1 MTSVQFDWK
10 KTSNSVALPVNNNY
24 SDCAAKLND
33 DILISN
39 IRWFI
44 IFRWGIIGALI
55 LIHVIAILT
64 PDTLIQ
70 FRTIEENNW
79 PIIITLILGIANLLY
94 IYALNYCKPSKFNTP
109 SINLWSQIIVDL
121 ICLSVVVHFIGSTA
135 TPAPFFYILHIA
147 LACIFFSTLESL
159 LVALIVSGMYTIVLL
174 IEFSFTGQFSTT
186 ITVDPAVAQNGKT
199 INHMLFWMIALD
211 VLFFTVWYLVSRLS
225 LVVRAHEHQLAEAYK
240 RINQAQHEK
249 DQYAVLMT
257 HQLKSPLDAIR
268 SKINLIKGGYCG
280 EVPQEIKETLLKID
294 RRATNMA
301 GLILDLLRLQR
312 LKETCSCN
320 ADNKPVD
327 IRKTIQKCID
337 KLTPVIN
344 NKGIIF
350 NVSIDHLIYN
360 GIPDQVE
367 ILMENIIANAI
378 TYSYEN
384 GSVEITSNLNKQN
397 NSATLTIA
405 DHGIGIENDDLP
417 NIFNEYFYSPRAALH
432 NKATSGIG
440 LSIVKIAAENN
451 HLNINVTSEPDKGTA
466 FTIIFPEVQFSE
478 TVRKAEPNEIMDNP
492 LQQQ

>member
-1 MTSVQFDWK
+1 MAIVQFDWK
-10 KTSNSVALPVNNNY
+10 KAQDPTVLPVNNI
-24 SDCAAKLND
+24 SAAKLND

-44 IFRWGIIGALI
+44 IFRWGIIVALI
-55 LIHVIAILT
+55 LIHIIALLT

-70 FRTIEENNW
+70 FRIIEENNW
-79 PIIITLILGIANLLY
+79 PLAITLILGIANIAY
-94 IYALNYCKPSKFNTP
+94 IYALDHSKPSKLNSP
-109 SINLWSQIIVDL
+109 SVNLWSQIIIDL
-121 ICLSVVVHFIGSTA
+121 ICLSVVVHYIGSTA

-159 LVALIVSGMYTIVLL
+159 LVAVIVSILYTIVLL
-174 IEFSFTGQFSTT
+174 VEFSLSIQIPQS
-186 ITVDPAVAQNGKT
+186 ILIDPAIALDNKGK
-199 INHMLFWMIALD
+199 NHMLFWMIALD

-225 LVVRAHEHQLAEAYK
+225 LVVRTHEHQLEEAYK

-280 EVPQEIKETLLKID
+280 DVPQELKEVLLKID
-294 RRATNMA
+294 RRATSMA
-301 GLILDLLRLQR
+301 SLILDLLRLQR
-312 LKETCSCN
+312 LKETCSCAAETSSVN
-320 ADNKPVD
+320 
-327 IRKTIQKCID
+327 IEKTIQKCID

-344 NKGIIF
+344 TKGIDL
-350 NVSIDHLIYN
+350 NVRMDNFIYQ

-367 ILMENIIANAI
+367 IVLENIISNAI
-378 TYSYEN
+378 TYSHEK
-384 GSVEITSNLNKQN
+384 GSVELTSELDKPNKK
-397 NSATLTIA
+397 ATLTIT
-405 DHGIGIENDDLP
+405 DHGIGIEKDDLP

-451 HLNINVTSEPDKGTA
+451 NLNISVASEPGKGTA
-466 FTIIFPEVQFSE
+466 FTIIFPEIQLPAVE
-478 TVRKAEPNEIMDNP
+478 KATESSKKLEDG